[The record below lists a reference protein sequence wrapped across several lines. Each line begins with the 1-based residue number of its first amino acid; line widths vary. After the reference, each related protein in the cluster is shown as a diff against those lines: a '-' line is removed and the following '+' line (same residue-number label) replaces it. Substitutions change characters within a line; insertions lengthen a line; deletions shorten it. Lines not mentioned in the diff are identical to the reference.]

1 MAIEIK
7 RLTSATKEQ
16 LEVINSLLKVLSENT
31 LTLSYDNLLDIINT
45 KNTYLFFAECDNV
58 IAGMLTLVV
67 YRIPSGSKAWIE
79 DVVVFNAFQGKG
91 IGRLLTE
98 HAIDYAKS
106 LNIRKIDLTSS
117 PERIA
122 ANILYQKIGFVK
134 RESNYYRLRNEE

>member
-7 RLTSATKEQ
+7 LLTSATKEQ
-16 LEVINSLLKVLSENT
+16 LEVINSLLTVLSENT
-31 LTLSYDNLLDIINT
+31 LSLSYDDLLEIINT
-45 KNTYLFFAECDNV
+45 KNTYLFIAECDNV

-67 YRIPSGSKAWIE
+67 YRIPSGAKAWIE

-98 HAIDYAKS
+98 HAINHAKS
-106 LNIRKIDLTSS
+106 LNIKKIDLTSS

-122 ANILYQKIGFVK
+122 ANILYQKLGFVK